1 MRVALEVVILLVS
14 HDSIGIENIQ
24 ILMKTTK
31 SPYERV
37 CELMLLDEKQV
48 EKYRGK
54 I

>member
-1 MRVALEVVILLVS
+1 MEGIEINL
-14 HDSIGIENIQ
+14 IENIQ

-37 CELMLLDEKQV
+37 CEPLLLDEKQV
-48 EKYRGK
+48 EKSRRK